1 VTMLTPETLP
11 RHELTG
17 LPVRVADATHDGYV
31 GVAGRVVEETER
43 TLLVESSDAVGGVD
57 GAAPRAA
64 NEASGASVRQVP
76 KAAATFEFRL
86 PADTTPSDDASA
98 RHGGVQ
104 EAEDAFV
111 TVAGE
116 RLVARPARRTEHRGD
131 SIWR

>member
-17 LPVRVADATHDGYV
+17 LAVRVADATHDGYV
-31 GVAGRVVEETER
+31 GIAGRVVEETQR
-43 TLLVESSDAVGGVD
+43 TLRIGGAPAG
-57 GAAPRAA
+57 GAGSA
-64 NEASGASVRQVP
+64 GASVRQVP

-86 PADTTPSDDASA
+86 PGQGATDGVAPTDASDDASA

-104 EAEDAFV
+104 EADQFV

>member
-1 VTMLTPETLP
+1 VTMPAPETLT
-11 RHELTG
+11 RHELIG

-31 GVAGRVVEETER
+31 GVAGRVVDETQR
-43 TLLVESSDAVGGVD
+43 TLLVESGVAVD
-57 GAAPRAA
+57 GADGAA
-64 NEASGASVRQVP
+64 LCAASQGAGAGVRQVP

-86 PADTTPSDDASA
+86 PGPDDDAPA
-98 RHGGVQ
+98 ATQGADQ
-104 EAEDAFV
+104 FV

>member
-1 VTMLTPETLP
+1 MLTPETLP

-31 GVAGRVVEETER
+31 GIAGRVVEETER
-43 TLLVESSDAVGGVD
+43 TLLVESGDAGGAD
-57 GAAPRAA
+57 AAAPRAA
-64 NEASGASVRQVP
+64 SGTSGASVRQVP

-86 PADTTPSDDASA
+86 PDDASDDASA
-98 RHGGVQ
+98 RHGGAR
-104 EAEDAFV
+104 EADQFV

>member
-31 GVAGRVVEETER
+31 GIAGRVVEETER
-43 TLLVESSDAVGGVD
+43 TLLVESSDAVGGAQD
-57 GAAPRAA
+57 
-64 NEASGASVRQVP
+64 SGASVRQVP

-98 RHGGVQ
+98 RPGGVQ

>member
-17 LPVRVADATHDGYV
+17 LRVRVADATHRGYV
-31 GVAGRVVEETER
+31 GIAGRVVEETER
-43 TLLVESSDAVGGVD
+43 TLHVGASGTD
-57 GAAPRAA
+57 GA
-64 NEASGASVRQVP
+64 GVGVRQVP

-86 PADTTPSDDASA
+86 PTGTTPDDDASA

-104 EAEDAFV
+104 EAEEAYV

>member
-1 VTMLTPETLP
+1 MPTPETLP
-11 RHELTG
+11 RHELIG

-31 GVAGRVVEETER
+31 GLGGRVVDETTR
-43 TLLVESSDAVGGVD
+43 TLAVD
-57 GAAPRAA
+57 G
-64 NEASGASVRQVP
+64 SGTGVRQVP

-86 PADTTPSDDASA
+86 PGTGDDAPAHGA
-98 RHGGVQ
+98 RGADQ
-104 EAEDAFV
+104 FV